1 MTPESLWIS
10 YGQPLHLS
18 VKVAALS
25 QQTRGNEM
33 ITEFGSH
40 DWRGRKL
47 QEWLLLLLRYA
58 VTRAPSDRSA
68 ALAMAD
74 ELDSLGGQWRP
85 AAPRFFLETSE
96 EVCSA
101 IPAVN
106 DWNNH
111 RVLLRHL
118 ARIGDP
124 RLRRAFQA
132 AIGLQQEVELPG
144 PSKSKGAKRPG
155 FVEKTSDK
163 PRCYTAFMKTAY
175 NSYGHCHVEE

>member
-1 MTPESLWIS
+1 MPESLWIS
-10 YGQPLHLS
+10 YGQTLHLS
-18 VKVAALS
+18 IAFAALS

-58 VTRAPSDRSA
+58 VTREPSDRSA

-101 IPAVN
+101 IPTVN

-111 RVLLRHL
+111 RVLLKHL
-118 ARIGDP
+118 ARIDDP

-132 AIGLQQEVELPG
+132 AIGLQQKVDLQR
-144 PSKSKGAKRPG
+144 PSKSKERNDRDLWKGLPTNRVATRPL
-155 FVEKTSDK
+155 
-163 PRCYTAFMKTAY
+163 
-175 NSYGHCHVEE
+175 